1 MAFFDGRVL
10 RKNYIVRPVLQIKYF
25 AAVISVTALTAVA
38 TYFAFWSSLVRSAG
52 LEQLSSGDMKAL
64 EHAYQI
70 NFIWVVV
77 VLVAA
82 FGIMSVLVFHRLVG
96 PIYVMQRAMKNLS
109 NGDLSQDVTLRKNDE
124 LKDTAGELQNMI
136 ENIRD
141 AVLEDRKKIYE
152 VSSKVPDD
160 VKHSLSTVTQ
170 WFKL

>member
-1 MAFFDGRVL
+1 MGFFEGRMI
-10 RKNYIVRPVLQIKYF
+10 RKNYIVRPVLQIKYL
-25 AAVISVTALTAVA
+25 ATVICVITLTAVA

-52 LEQLSSGDMKAL
+52 LEQLSAGDMKAF
-64 EHAYQI
+64 ERAYQI

-96 PIYVMQRAMKNLS
+96 PIFVMQRAMKNLA
-109 NGDLSQDVTLRKNDE
+109 NGDLSQDVSLRKNDE

-136 ENIRD
+136 DHIRD
-141 AVLEDRKKIYE
+141 AVLEDRKKIQD
-152 VSSKVPDD
+152 VSAKLPSD
-160 VKHSLSTVTQ
+160 VKHTLSTVTQ